1 MQRERRMRQAARNA
15 RNAAVVALCLSMTAG
30 CTLLDAFSAPR
41 EEADVTPQIRSVR
54 AETVAVRQIEE
65 PIHITADVESSI
77 QFDVEP
83 KISGTVETLHKKLG
97 DTVEEG
103 EPIAQLSSEEVN
115 LAYEQA
121 LAAVD
126 QANSALRTA
135 RQELSVS
142 RQEHAA
148 EIRKMEIRLNELQR
162 QHNKVRND
170 YDSGLA
176 TKEDVDR
183 SASELESYRQ
193 DLELA
198 RKRLQSL
205 NQSDRMAE
213 LENRLADAELAL
225 QLRSEALEQLTIKAP
240 VGGVIT
246 QLTLIEGMMVREGV
260 PVGRIEQVDPVRI
273 VAYLNEEG
281 AQYVRGKAELKYVL
295 PGGEEQGQAPV
306 SYLSSIPDPERNAY
320 VLELTVPNRD
330 GRLKPGMKVAVELS
344 EEAELSALAVPQ
356 YAVLEEGSRRYV
368 FVIEDDIVRKRE
380 VKTGRSTPSYYEV
393 LSGVSEGE
401 SIAITGV
408 NALTDGERVI
418 VERSGKEGQ
427 AE

>member
-1 MQRERRMRQAARNA
+1 VLRKRRMRQAARAA
-15 RNAAVVALCLSMTAG
+15 RNAAVIALALSMTAG
-30 CTLLDAFSAPR
+30 CSLLGVFSAPR
-41 EEADVTPQIRSVR
+41 EEAEVTPQIRTVR
-54 AETVAVRQIEE
+54 TETVAVRQIEE
-65 PIHITADVESSI
+65 PIHITADVVSSI

-83 KISGTVETLHKKLG
+83 KISGTVKTMYKKLG
-97 DTVEEG
+97 DAVAEG
-103 EPIAQLSSEEVN
+103 EPIAQLSSEEVE

-121 LAAVD
+121 LSAVD
-126 QANSALRTA
+126 QAKSAIDTA
-135 RQELSVS
+135 RRELSVS
-142 RQEHAA
+142 RQELAS
-148 EIRKMEIRLNELQR
+148 EVRKMELRLNEMQR
-162 QHNKVRND
+162 LHNKVRND

-176 TKEDVDR
+176 TKADVDR
-183 SASELESYRQ
+183 SASELETYRQ

-205 NQSDRMAE
+205 SQSDKLAE
-213 LENRLADAELAL
+213 LENRLADAERAL
-225 QLRSEALEQLTIKAP
+225 ELRSEALGNLTLKAP

-246 QLTLIEGMMVREGV
+246 QLTLIEGMMVRAGV

-281 AQYVRGKAELKYVL
+281 AQYVRGKTVLKYML
-295 PGGEEQGQAPV
+295 PGGEEGGQAPV

-320 VLELTVPNRD
+320 VLELTVPNDD
-330 GRLKPGMKVAVELS
+330 GRLKPGMKVSVELS

-368 FVIEDDIVRKRE
+368 FVVEDGTARKRE
-380 VKTGRSTPSYYEV
+380 VKTGRSTPSFYEV

-401 SIAITGV
+401 TIAITGI

-418 VERSGKEGQ
+418 AERSGKEGNAQ
-427 AE
+427 